1 MQSQIANRQLGTH
14 HPATSTTNPSSRQ
27 SPSTAGTTPAPHK
40 TNFPHSPSLV
50 APLPPLRT
58 LPNRD
63 CSTTDRPP
71 IGPKPSQAKNREAH
85 PNDRLRPTSHS
96 PSSSTSRSPSSVVP
110 LPPLRSAPDLNQQ
123 IEQALTRPPTSLPP
137 IHPSSPSRV
146 SESPIPTT
154 KSPKGPTLPHVERAG
169 SSPVAPFAP
178 PPSSPACTSQP
189 IRSPPNPNKPAD
201 WASMSH
207 RQRDKWNKHNR
218 LLPEAPIEPDPTH
231 DPVAKPADWQSMTSK
246 QKSNWLKRHPGGL

>member
-1 MQSQIANRQLGTH
+1 MAREIQAQIANSQLGTH
-14 HPATSTTNPSSRQ
+14 HPATSATNPSSRQ

-40 TNFPHSPSLV
+40 PNSSHSPSLV

-58 LPNRD
+58 PPNRD
-63 CSTTDRPP
+63 CSTTDRPL
-71 IGPKPSQAKNREAH
+71 IGPKPSQTKNREAH

-137 IHPSSPSRV
+137 IHPPSPSRV

-154 KSPKGPTLPHVERAG
+154 KSPKGPTLP
-169 SSPVAPFAP
+169 
-178 PPSSPACTSQP
+178 
-189 IRSPPNPNKPAD
+189 PNPNKPAG
-201 WASMSH
+201 WGNMSPN
-207 RQRDKWNKHNR
+207 QRDKWNKRHKQ
-218 LLPEAPIEPDPTH
+218 H
-231 DPVAKPADWQSMTSK
+231 GKPANWQSMTSRE
-246 QKSNWLKRHPGGL
+246 KSNWLKRHPGGL